1 MSLKIKTFE
10 FQTVKDQFSQVCLP
24 SLAERTLNLRARTED
39 IPRWWNF
46 EQSFTSDEF
55 SCAWCAEVNYPRV
68 INQPDVQVRFG
79 FGVGPHKLG
88 WKRLGSAP
96 HCRGEQLSSLSVTC
110 HPFIILRV
118 IVIVIIVIIV
128 SMENVK

>member
-1 MSLKIKTFE
+1 MN
-10 FQTVKDQFSQVCLP
+10 
-24 SLAERTLNLRARTED
+24 NLLLLM
-39 IPRWWNF
+39 NF
-46 EQSFTSDEF
+46 HVHGVQRSK
-55 SCAWCAEVNYPRV
+55 YPRV

-118 IVIVIIVIIV
+118 IVIVIIV

>member
-1 MSLKIKTFE
+1 MN
-10 FQTVKDQFSQVCLP
+10 
-24 SLAERTLNLRARTED
+24 NLLLLM
-39 IPRWWNF
+39 NF
-46 EQSFTSDEF
+46 HVHGVQRSIT
-55 SCAWCAEVNYPRV
+55 PRV
-68 INQPDVQVRFG
+68 INQPDDDVQVRFG
-79 FGVGPHKLG
+79 VGVGSHKLG